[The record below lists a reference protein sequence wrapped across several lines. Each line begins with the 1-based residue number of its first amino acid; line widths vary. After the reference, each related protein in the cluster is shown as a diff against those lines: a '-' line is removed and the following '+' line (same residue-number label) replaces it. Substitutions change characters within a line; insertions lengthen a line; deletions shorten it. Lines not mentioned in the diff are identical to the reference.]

1 MFETAWPW
9 VYLGFLLCGTVLS
22 LSMLF
27 FSWPSLL
34 LKLAMLPLA
43 SPNHVSVWRL
53 PIIALGECLY
63 IYQGKLEQPSLVWQF
78 TGFLLVVAG
87 LTLDRLDGKQA
98 KAILN
103 SLVFLASPPRLD
115 PISSWAWYP
124 EEIKNSA
131 GEKSQVWRVVQITT
145 TLKQLSQPNTSL
157 PMFRLNRWTQA
168 KNRPTF
174 EAGASEQDQV
184 IELTGI
190 GEWLDPMIDKV
201 NFHPVFLYLAHLGC
215 LNPTIVFLMLL
226 TDLISTIIRAP
237 FDKLSGFQV
246 LQQFVGIS
254 KATAFGKIKVVGQF
268 ITLLAI
274 MPATANWLS
283 QTEQS
288 KSYQIASGILLLSL
302 ISGLLSVLSRLVL
315 MDKFLRLTGL
325 SHTYNAFN
333 KRFEH

>member
-1 MFETAWPW
+1 MYETTWPW

-22 LSMLF
+22 LLMIS
-27 FSWPSLL
+27 SSTPTLL
-34 LKLAMLPLA
+34 VKLAKQPFG

-53 PIIALGECLY
+53 PIIALGQCLY
-63 IYQGKLEQPSLVWQF
+63 IYQGKLEHPSLGWLF

-98 KAILN
+98 KAVLD
-103 SLVFLASPPRLD
+103 SLVFLASPPRID
-115 PISSWAWYP
+115 PISSWAWYS

-145 TLKQLSQPNTSL
+145 TLQQLSEPNTIL

-168 KNRPTF
+168 KNRPSF
-174 EAGASEQDQV
+174 EAGATEQDQV

-190 GEWLDPMIDKV
+190 GEWLDPMIDKL
-201 NFHPVFLYLAHLGC
+201 NFHPVFLYLAYLGC
-215 LNPTIVFLMLL
+215 LNPTVVFLMLL
-226 TDLISTIIRAP
+226 TDLIGTVIRAP
-237 FDKLSGFQV
+237 FDKLSGFRA
-246 LQQFVGIS
+246 LQQIVGIS

-268 ITLLAI
+268 ITLLSI
-274 MPATANWLS
+274 MPVTANWLS
-283 QTEQS
+283 QPEQV

-325 SHTYNAFN
+325 SQTYNAFN

>member
-1 MFETAWPW
+1 MYEMPWPW

-34 LKLAMLPLA
+34 QKLATLPLS
-43 SPNHVSVWRL
+43 SPNHISVWRL

-63 IYQGKLEQPSLVWQF
+63 IYQGKLEHPSLGWLF

-103 SLVFLASPPRLD
+103 SLVFLASPPRIA
-115 PISSWAWYP
+115 PVSSWAWYP
-124 EEIKNSA
+124 EEVKNSA
-131 GEKSQVWRVVQITT
+131 GEKSQVWRVIEVTT
-145 TLKQLSQPNTSL
+145 TLRQLSQTKTGL
-157 PMFRLNRWTQA
+157 PMFRLTSWTLS
-168 KNRPTF
+168 KNRPPL
-174 EAGASEQDQV
+174 EAGALEMDQV

-190 GEWLDPMIDKV
+190 GEWLDPLIDKA
-201 NFHPVFLYLAHLGC
+201 NFHPVFLYLAYLGQ
-215 LNPTIVFLMLL
+215 LNPSVVFLMLL
-226 TDLISTIIRAP
+226 TDFIGTILRAP
-237 FDKLSGFQV
+237 FDKLPGFQA

-268 ITLLAI
+268 VTLLAI
-274 MPATANWLS
+274 MPMLANWLAPS
-283 QTEQS
+283 ELV
-288 KSYQIASGILLLSL
+288 KSCQIASGILLLSL

-325 SHTYNAFN
+325 NHTFNAFN